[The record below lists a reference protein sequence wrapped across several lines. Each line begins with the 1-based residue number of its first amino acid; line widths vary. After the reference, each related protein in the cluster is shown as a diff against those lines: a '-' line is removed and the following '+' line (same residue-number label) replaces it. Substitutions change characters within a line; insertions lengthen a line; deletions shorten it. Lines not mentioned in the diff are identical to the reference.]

1 MVLILFVFYFV
12 MYRPAQNQR
21 KRVNEMLGNLKVGD
35 KVITN
40 GGIYGTV
47 AGLDDTTV
55 QLRVAEQIKIVVA
68 RSAIGGLQQEKKES

>member
-1 MVLILFVFYFV
+1 VVFYFI

-21 KRVNEMLGNLKVGD
+21 KRVNEMLNNLKVGD

-40 GGIYGTV
+40 GGLYGTV

-55 QLRVAEQIKIVVA
+55 QLRVAEQVKIVVA